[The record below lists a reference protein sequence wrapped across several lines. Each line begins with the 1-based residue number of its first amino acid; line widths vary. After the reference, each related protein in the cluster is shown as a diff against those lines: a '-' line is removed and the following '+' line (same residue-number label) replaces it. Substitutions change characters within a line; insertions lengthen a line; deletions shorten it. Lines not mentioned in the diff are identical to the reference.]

1 MPETDIQVGETPSV
15 RDLLAA
21 ISEDR
26 RIEIEREERRAE
38 MAQKIAQYRWA
49 IASSIHKLKDGR
61 SKLNFD
67 SHPFQPTILQDPATD
82 MIIYGS
88 AQWGKPAPNCSLIHT
103 PFGWITMGDV
113 KVGDLVSTID
123 GGSAPVTHVFDK
135 PRRNIYRLFTNDGEW
150 ADAAE
155 EHDWEVH
162 DSHGNVEVMTTIAI
176 DRWLRMGERLWL
188 PDAKVG
194 NTIEVK
200 NRRIVNVQS
209 RGETDCRCIMVDHPS
224 HLYVTN
230 NYIVTHNSE
239 ILIAHAMSSAG
250 ICGMNLIW
258 VISKK
263 EKRDKFVA
271 DRINPCI
278 ESNPHYRKMMETAR
292 VRGAN
297 ADSTGLKHIG
307 EGSINFVYAT
317 TENEFTTYSGTSV
330 IVDEH
335 QECPLVNLRQLDNRM
350 SGTEWGYFMRVGH
363 PDLEGT
369 EENANLDYL
378 YQMSDRRVWQVPC
391 PFCKV
396 PQELNWEDHVVAVTR
411 NRSGGI
417 TKIVPRDQEWSPSSV
432 LDMRPVCRECHAP
445 MIRLT
450 KRADWI
456 ATNPGIS
463 RHGYNLGNIY
473 NPSPMCALSK
483 LFERYL
489 SARHSPNDMKEF
501 YNKVLGKPFSM
512 GTEKITEAMLGNCST
527 GEMTGVA
534 PYRFVSI
541 SQMDWRRAEEIAA
554 EAA

>member
-1 MPETDIQVGETPSV
+1 MADQIVVGDTPSV

-61 SKLNFD
+61 SKLNFE

-88 AQWGKPAPNCSLIHT
+88 AQWGK
-103 PFGWITMGDV
+103 
-113 KVGDLVSTID
+113 
-123 GGSAPVTHVFDK
+123 
-135 PRRNIYRLFTNDGEW
+135 
-150 ADAAE
+150 
-155 EHDWEVH
+155 
-162 DSHGNVEVMTTIAI
+162 
-176 DRWLRMGERLWL
+176 
-188 PDAKVG
+188 
-194 NTIEVK
+194 
-200 NRRIVNVQS
+200 
-209 RGETDCRCIMVDHPS
+209 
-224 HLYVTN
+224 
-230 NYIVTHNSE
+230 SE

-250 ICGMNLIW
+250 ICGMSLIW

-391 PFCKV
+391 PFCRV

-450 KRADWI
+450 KRAEWV
-456 ATNPGIS
+456 ATNPGVS